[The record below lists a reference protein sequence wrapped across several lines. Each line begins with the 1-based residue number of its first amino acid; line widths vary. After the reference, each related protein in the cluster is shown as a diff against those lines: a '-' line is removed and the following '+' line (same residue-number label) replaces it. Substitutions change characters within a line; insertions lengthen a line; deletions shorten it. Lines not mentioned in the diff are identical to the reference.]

1 MLRKWGWVP
10 RVIALVVVGLAAFT
24 IPYGR
29 TRNLVSEC
37 HSLRNRCAD
46 DGPHDGERA
55 LPAVQGEGFR
65 AC

>member
-1 MLRKWGWVP
+1 MRARDNGNVLRKWGWVP

-37 HSLRNRCAD
+37 IAFAIAALTMALMTAS
-46 DGPHDGERA
+46 ERS
-55 LPAVQGEGFR
+55 PR
-65 AC
+65 